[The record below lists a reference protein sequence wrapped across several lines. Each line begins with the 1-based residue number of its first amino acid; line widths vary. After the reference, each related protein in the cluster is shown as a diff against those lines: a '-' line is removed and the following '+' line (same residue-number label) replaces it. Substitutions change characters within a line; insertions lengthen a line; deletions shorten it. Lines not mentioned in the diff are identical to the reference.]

1 MIHEVGSTIQ
11 QVSIFINNYYNRNVS
26 NTSVVLYANAVYGIL
41 HNNKKMSKGGS
52 GIITAS
58 RQGAK
63 EYSSISRTTD

>member
-1 MIHEVGSTIQ
+1 M
-11 QVSIFINNYYNRNVS
+11 
-26 NTSVVLYANAVYGIL
+26 VLYANAVYGIL

-63 EYSSISRTTD
+63 EYSSISRTTDWSLEETVVRKAIKGFL